1 MLHISKE
8 SVRSLVPAFLDDET
22 LVAVLEAL
30 NRAYRAGDPWVSDAE
45 YDHVW
50 RAELE
55 DRNPEHPFL
64 HRVEPEPQ
72 ELFSGPLV
80 HHSQRMLSTDKAY
93 DSDKLSRFFA
103 RCEKASVQLG
113 WAEKPMYQV
122 QAKLDGLSGRLYPGR
137 VLATRGD
144 DGRHGRNISHALE
157 RGLTIIGGVEEG
169 AGEIVVV
176 EDYFQSVLAPKG
188 YEHPRNF
195 MVGFCGADNPSADH
209 REAAAVG
216 VAHFV
221 AYSTLP
227 APTFTAEW
235 LLAEI
240 DTIFAEITGA
250 CPYRTDGIVISAM
263 GTRLRDYMGAT
274 DHHHRWQIAFKKNL
288 EGVRAV
294 ATSVVLQ
301 TGRTGIVT
309 PVVHIEPVQLP
320 GATVRKASGHN
331 AAKLE
336 EDGIGPGA
344 VLRIVRSGEVIPTIV
359 GVEEP
364 SAHPVAFTHCPS
376 CGTELVTD
384 GRFRRCPAT
393 NTCPAQ
399 ASGGIHYFFQ
409 TLYTAKGFGKKICA
423 ALAAAEKSIPAIL
436 QMQAEDFVAIGIS
449 PGVAANLAD
458 AIATAKQTPV
468 PAARFVAALGIPH
481 VGEASA
487 AKLLSVFGSIP
498 ALIDEAEPNRI
509 ASIPEF
515 GEITGSAIAE
525 YIEEHRAELQ
535 EMLAAGI
542 PLATTTQST
551 GPLAGEVL
559 VFTGT
564 FSRPRPELE
573 ALAREAGATVLSS
586 VSRKTTRLFVGE
598 KPGETKVRKAE
609 QLGIPQA
616 TEADFPL

>member
-1 MLHISKE
+1 
-8 SVRSLVPAFLDDET
+8 
-22 LVAVLEAL
+22 
-30 NRAYRAGDPWVSDAE
+30 
-45 YDHVW
+45 
-50 RAELE
+50 
-55 DRNPEHPFL
+55 
-64 HRVEPEPQ
+64 
-72 ELFSGPLV
+72 
-80 HHSQRMLSTDKAY
+80 
-93 DSDKLSRFFA
+93 
-103 RCEKASVQLG
+103 
-113 WAEKPMYQV
+113 
-122 QAKLDGLSGRLYPGR
+122 
-137 VLATRGD
+137 
-144 DGRHGRNISHALE
+144 
-157 RGLTIIGGVEEG
+157 
-169 AGEIVVV
+169 
-176 EDYFQSVLAPKG
+176 
-188 YEHPRNF
+188 
-195 MVGFCGADNPSADH
+195 
-209 REAAAVG
+209 
-216 VAHFV
+216 
-221 AYSTLP
+221 
-227 APTFTAEW
+227 
-235 LLAEI
+235 
-240 DTIFAEITGA
+240 
-250 CPYRTDGIVISAM
+250 
-263 GTRLRDYMGAT
+263 
-274 DHHHRWQIAFKKNL
+274 L

-301 TGRTGIVT
+301 TGRTGVVT

-559 VFTGT
+559 ALTGT
-564 FSRPRPELE
+564 ASRPRPERE
-573 ALAREAGATVLSS
+573 ALARAAGAPVLSS